1 MNSRMLEI
9 ATNQRTAELRT
20 IRTSTARSTT
30 ARNSTARSSTARS
43 SAGEHAAEAPTAG
56 AGHPIR
62 RRTGWALV
70 SVGLWL
76 ASADR

>member
-1 MNSRMLEI
+1 MNSRMLEL
-9 ATNQRTAELRT
+9 ATNQHTAELR
-20 IRTSTARSTT
+20 AQ
-30 ARNSTARSSTARS
+30 AARS
-43 SAGEHAAEAPTAG
+43 SAAQHKGTGEEPGPAAR
-56 AGHPIR
+56 HPIR

>member
-1 MNSRMLEI
+1 MNSRMLEL
-9 ATNQRTAELRT
+9 AADQHTADLH
-20 IRTSTARSTT
+20 A
-30 ARNSTARSSTARS
+30 AAAWAVRSSTAQRTPETPGTPA
-43 SAGEHAAEAPTAG
+43 AGTRN
-56 AGHPIR
+56 PIR